1 MLQIVDISQTLLL
14 NEKIFENE
22 MLEIMNASTSHE
34 LRNPLNS
41 MIAQGI
47 KGDALFKKIKEISQ
61 YNGYDEITSI
71 VTELESGS
79 KI

>member
-41 MIAQGI
+41 MI
-47 KGDALFKKIKEISQ
+47 S
-61 YNGYDEITSI
+61 
-71 VTELESGS
+71 
-79 KI
+79 